1 MDLKKAESKVRKLWR
16 WIIGDQD
23 IIVEISEAFTIITV
37 INSYMMI
44 SGMDKP
50 KIGQFAYVH
59 LLIRLAIIT
68 VVLAIWEDE
77 SLFQAIKSRIVKLKN
92 LNKINIKEIYK
103 NVLKNKFG
111 SICTIFMLT
120 TVIIC
125 LVMIF
130 GVNTPKGGAE
140 LYYNLILLFV
150 FISIIV
156 LFVYL
161 LETIKG
167 FSEQK
172 STK

>member
-1 MDLKKAESKVRKLWR
+1 MALKKVVSKVKKFWR

-23 IIVEISEAFTIITV
+23 IIVEISEAFTIVTV

-59 LLIRLAIIT
+59 LLMRLAIIT
-68 VVLAIWEDE
+68 VVCVIFEDE
-77 SLFQAIKSRIVKLKN
+77 SIFQAIKRRIVKLKN
-92 LNKINIKEIYK
+92 LNRINLKEIYK

-111 SICTIFMLT
+111 SICTIFTLI

-140 LYYNLILLFV
+140 LYYNLIILFV
-150 FISIIV
+150 VISIIV
-156 LFVYL
+156 LFMYL

-167 FSEQK
+167 FSQRK